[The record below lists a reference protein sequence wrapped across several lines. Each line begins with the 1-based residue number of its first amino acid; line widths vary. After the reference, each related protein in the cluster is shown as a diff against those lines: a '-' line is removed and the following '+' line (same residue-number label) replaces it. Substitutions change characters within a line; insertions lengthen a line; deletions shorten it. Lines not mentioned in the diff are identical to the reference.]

1 MVNDTA
7 KNDGSLNELAASIAS
22 KLARNAVPLTD
33 PQPSVP
39 QEWGS
44 FVERQDANIFPP
56 QGAVREDGDGSD
68 HLPFAPSL

>member
-1 MVNDTA
+1 MVNDRA

-39 QEWGS
+39 QEWGG
-44 FVERQDANIFPP
+44 FVERQDAKY
-56 QGAVREDGDGSD
+56 
-68 HLPFAPSL
+68 LPTTGGRNCLARATAAPEAQC